1 MLQTE
6 ATLILQF
13 DIVKLSSNLE
23 NSFQVSEVLPT
34 LLQICHTKQWLYDK
48 HGQ

>member
-6 ATLILQF
+6 AALNLQF

-23 NSFQVSEVLPT
+23 NSFQVSEFLPT
-34 LLQICHTKQWLYDK
+34 SLQFFHTKQW
-48 HGQ
+48 